1 MSRSRHLLHTCEPA
15 LERAAGMRFVRDVH
29 DGTIG
34 EPEYAR
40 YLEFEAGF
48 VDTAA
53 RLHGLAVWQAP
64 HWRAVTRNAG
74 ALHGLTT
81 EQTEYFAAARAAWPV
96 AAEVSDAAR
105 RAASVLSDYAVAAA
119 EDGGYP
125 AVTTVLFAAETLY
138 LTWCTRA
145 HRDGTPPAGP
155 IADWVALHTRDPFV
169 SGVDA
174 LGAAVDELPADV
186 PDDRLAAWFTG
197 MLDAE
202 ISFHD
207 AVYL

>member
-1 MSRSRHLLHTCEPA
+1 
-15 LERAAGMRFVRDVH
+15 MRFASDVH

-34 EPEYAR
+34 DREYAR

-53 RLHGLAVWQAP
+53 RLHGLAAWRAP
-64 HWRAVTRNAG
+64 HWRAVTRNAE
-74 ALHGLTT
+74 ALHGLAT

-96 AAEVSDAAR
+96 RAEVSEAAR
-105 RAASVLSDYAVAAA
+105 RAASVLSDYALAAA
-119 EDGGYP
+119 EEGGYA
-125 AVTTVLFAAETLY
+125 AVTTVMFAAETLY

-145 HRDGTPPAGP
+145 LRDGTPPAGP
-155 IADWVALHTRDPFV
+155 VADWVELHTREPFT
-169 SGVDA
+169 SGVAA
-174 LGAAVDELPADV
+174 LGAAVDELPSDV
-186 PDDRLAAWFTG
+186 TDDRLTAWFTA

-202 ISFHD
+202 VTFHD